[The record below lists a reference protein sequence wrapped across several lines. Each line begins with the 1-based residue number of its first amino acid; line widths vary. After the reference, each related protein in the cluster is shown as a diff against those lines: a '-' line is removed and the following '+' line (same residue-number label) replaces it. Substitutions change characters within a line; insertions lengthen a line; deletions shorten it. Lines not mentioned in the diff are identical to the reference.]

1 MEHSSPPM
9 NLRLFSAAFFFFF
22 FFFFFFCSWGVLDI
36 RVISVLALLDHA
48 GNTNF

>member
-9 NLRLFSAAFFFFF
+9 NLRLFSAAFFFFA
-22 FFFFFFCSWGVLDI
+22 SSGVLDI